1 METVLIILAIIWV
14 IVPLAAKKKQQ
25 KAKEEAERQR
35 AASQRAPQAV
45 APQRAPQQPMRTVP
59 IAPSAQPATAPAS
72 FEGLGSAEGTSV
84 GTFEGEPTHDVSSQL
99 SQVTSTLT
107 EAKVSITHGVTP
119 SNESGHAHEET
130 SMSGLDSSCPPNQTP
145 TDPFAQSASNYGY
158 TAFVWDVEQARSGLV
173 MAEILGPCLA
183 NRD

>member
-25 KAKEEAERQR
+25 QAKEEAERQR
-35 AASQRAPQAV
+35 AARQRAPLPV
-45 APQRAPQQPMRTVP
+45 VPQRAPQQPVRTVP
-59 IAPSAQPATAPAS
+59 LAPTTRPAMAPSS
-72 FEGLGSAEGTSV
+72 YEGVGSTEGTSV
-84 GTFEGEPTHDVSSQL
+84 GAFEGEPTHDVSSQL
-99 SQVTSTLT
+99 SQVSSTLT

-130 SMSGLDSSCPPNQTP
+130 SMSGLDSSCPPNQAP
-145 TDPFAQSASNYGY
+145 TDPFAQTASSNGY
-158 TAFVWDVEQARSGLV
+158 TAFVWNVEQARSGLV

>member
-25 KAKEEAERQR
+25 QAKEEAERQR
-35 AASQRAPQAV
+35 AAGQRAPQPV
-45 APQRAPQQPMRTVP
+45 VPQRAQQQPMRTVP
-59 IAPSAQPATAPAS
+59 ISANTRPALVPNS
-72 FEGLGSAEGTSV
+72 FEGLGSTEGTSI
-84 GTFEGEPTHDVSSQL
+84 GTFEGEPAHDVSSQL
-99 SQVTSTLT
+99 SQVSSTLT
-107 EAKVSITHGVTP
+107 EAKMSITHAVTP

-130 SMSGLDSSCPPNQTP
+130 SMSGVNSSCPPNQTL

-158 TAFVWDVEQARSGLV
+158 TAFVWNVEQARSGLV

>member
-1 METVLIILAIIWV
+1 MQTIIIILAIIWV

-25 KAKEEAERQR
+25 QAKEEAERQR
-35 AASQRAPQAV
+35 AARQRAPQSV
-45 APQRAPQQPMRTVP
+45 APQRAQQQPMRTVP
-59 IAPSAQPATAPAS
+59 LSPNTRPAMVPNS
-72 FEGLGSAEGTSV
+72 FEGLGSTEGTSV

-99 SQVTSTLT
+99 SQVNSTLT
-107 EAKVSITHGVTP
+107 EAKMSITHAVTP

-130 SMSGLDSSCPPNQTP
+130 SMSGLDASCAPNQTP
-145 TDPFAQSASNYGY
+145 SDPFAQSASGYGY
-158 TAFVWDVEQARSGLV
+158 TAFVWNVEQARSGLV